1 MPPKKLMSPNPRA
14 ENRERRTGN
23 WRFANRPKASSPLE
37 DSSGIPEPP
46 DPTPMPASSAITA
59 DIVIL
64 GAGVMGASIAFH
76 LAKRKAGKIVVIDKG
91 HVGQGGSGRSSALI
105 RMHYSYPPEV
115 QLALVSLHMFQ
126 HWGDAVGCAGDF
138 RKTGFVRIV
147 HPGESDRLKQ
157 NVEMQ
162 CRLGVNVRLID
173 RAELKELEPDWSV
186 DEVELA
192 AYEPDSGYGDGAGVA
207 NDFLAR
213 ARDLGVKY
221 LSRTESSLCIEH
233 GRIRGVG
240 TGQGEI
246 SAPIVMAATGPWT
259 RPLFQKANLDL
270 PIETE
275 YHHVAILKKPPDM
288 KGGGCACIDSVTAT
302 YFRSDAHDKFLV
314 GDFYGQRGAD
324 PDNFPQRATDHELEE
339 IIERACH
346 RVPRLENAEVMRGVT
361 GVYDMTPDSRPL
373 LGEMPEVSGLYICAG
388 FSGMGFKISP
398 AIGLVMSELLL
409 DGQGKTVDI
418 GSFCPSRFKEGK
430 PIKAEF
436 EYKDD

>member
-1 MPPKKLMSPNPRA
+1 MNLDSRNGSRSDA
-14 ENRERRTGN
+14 RT
-23 WRFANRPKASSPLE
+23 
-37 DSSGIPEPP
+37 
-46 DPTPMPASSAITA
+46 TTA
-59 DIVIL
+59 DVVIL

-115 QLALVSLHMFQ
+115 QLALVSLHMFEL
-126 HWGDAVGCAGDF
+126 WRDVVGEEGDF

-147 HPGESDRLKQ
+147 HPGETDRLKQ

-162 CRLGVNVRLID
+162 RALGANVKLID
-173 RAELKELEPDWSV
+173 RVELKELEPDWTV

-207 NDFLAR
+207 NDFLTRAR
-213 ARDLGVKY
+213 ALGVAYRSK
-221 LSRTESSLCIEH
+221 TEAVEFLVE
-233 GRIRGVG
+233 GGQVRGIK
-240 TGQGEI
+240 TDHGEI
-246 SAPIVMAATGPWT
+246 ATPIVIAATGPWT
-259 RPLFQKANLDL
+259 QPLFQRIGIDL

-275 YHHVAILKKPPDM
+275 YHQVAILRNAPDM
-288 KGGGCACIDSVTAT
+288 KGGGCACIDSVSAT
-302 YFRSDAHDKFLV
+302 YFRSDAHDKFLI

-324 PDNFPQRATDHELEE
+324 PDNFPQRASDDGLEE
-339 IIERACH
+339 IIERASR
-346 RVPRLENAEVMRGVT
+346 RVPKLENAEVMRGVT

-373 LGEMPEVSGLYICAG
+373 LGEISGVGGLYVCAG

-409 DGQGKTVDI
+409 DGCGKTVDI
-418 GSFCPSRFKEGK
+418 SSFCPGRFAAGE

>member
-1 MPPKKLMSPNPRA
+1 MNSDSRIAVKLS
-14 ENRERRTGN
+14 
-23 WRFANRPKASSPLE
+23 
-37 DSSGIPEPP
+37 
-46 DPTPMPASSAITA
+46 TA

-91 HVGQGGSGRSSALI
+91 HGGQGGSGRSSALV

-115 QLALVSLHMFQ
+115 QLALVSVHMFQ
-126 HWGDAVGCAGDF
+126 HWRDEVGSEGDF
-138 RKTGFVRIV
+138 RKTGFIRIV
-147 HPGESDRLKQ
+147 HPGEGDLLKL

-162 CRLGVNVRLID
+162 RKFGVNVKLID
-173 RAELKELEPDWSV
+173 RHELKELEPDWQV

-207 NDFLAR
+207 NDFLTR
-213 ARDLGVKY
+213 ARELGVNY
-221 LSRTESSLCIEH
+221 SSKTQAVEFLIENGH
-233 GRIRGVG
+233 VRGVR
-240 TGQGEI
+240 TDQGEI
-246 SAPIVMAATGPWT
+246 AAPVVVAATGPWT
-259 RPLFQKANLDL
+259 RPLFQRIGIDL

-275 YHHVAILKKPPDM
+275 YHQVAILKNAPDM
-288 KGGGCACIDSVTAT
+288 KGGGCACIDSVSAT
-302 YFRSDAHDKFLV
+302 YFRSDAHDKFLI
-314 GDFYGQRGAD
+314 GDFYGQRPVD
-324 PDNFPQRATDHELEE
+324 PDNFPQRASDDGLEE
-339 IIERACH
+339 IIERASR
-346 RVPRLENAEVMRGVT
+346 RVPKLENAEVMRGVT

-373 LGEMPEVSGLYICAG
+373 LGEVSGVAGLHICAG

-409 DGQGKTVDI
+409 DGRGKTVDI
-418 GSFCPSRFKEGK
+418 SSFCPGRFAAGK

>member
-1 MPPKKLMSPNPRA
+1 VSD
-14 ENRERRTGN
+14 
-23 WRFANRPKASSPLE
+23 ASSRT
-37 DSSGIPEPP
+37 DSLVP
-46 DPTPMPASSAITA
+46 TA

-76 LAKRKAGKIVVIDKG
+76 LAKRKVGKIVVVDRG

-115 QLALVSLHMFQ
+115 QLALLSLRMFEN
-126 HWGDAVGCAGDF
+126 WPDAVGGEGDF

-147 HPGESDRLKQ
+147 HPGEGERLKQ

-162 CRLGVNVRLID
+162 RKLGARVSLVD
-173 RAELKELEPDWSV
+173 RAELKELEPDWNV
-186 DEVELA
+186 DEVEFA

-207 NDFLAR
+207 HDFLAR
-213 ARDLGVKY
+213 ARDLGVVY
-221 LSRTESSLCIEH
+221 LSKTQSSLRIEAGH
-233 GRIRGVG
+233 VRGIS
-240 TGQGEI
+240 TSQGDM
-246 SAPIVMAATGPWT
+246 SAPVVVAATGPWT
-259 RPLFQKANLDL
+259 RPLFQKVGLDL

-275 YHHVAILKKPPDM
+275 YHQVAILKNAPGM

-314 GDFYGQRGAD
+314 GDFYGARGAD
-324 PDNFPQRATDHELEE
+324 PDNFPQRAADHELEE
-339 IIERACH
+339 MIERACR
-346 RVPRLENAEVMRGVT
+346 RVPKLENAEVIRGVT

-373 LGEMPEVSGLYICAG
+373 LGEIPGVSGLYVCAG

-398 AIGLVMSELLL
+398 AVGLVMSELLL
-409 DGQGKTVDI
+409 DGRGKAVDI
-418 GSFCPSRFKEGK
+418 SSFSAGRFAEGK
-430 PIKAEF
+430 PIQAEF